1 MIRIRLMLERG
12 MRNPWL
18 RPFVLLFLCIL
29 LGLVFVHATH
39 DGHDAF
45 AGFGAG
51 CLAIVLL
58 FAFMLILHITRAPAD
73 TTLVV
78 KSARAPPRRHSL
90 LTPQHVVGGAGSLPL
105 RL

>member
-29 LGLVFVHATH
+29 LGLVFVHALH

-45 AGFGAG
+45 AGFGAT
-51 CLAIVLL
+51 CLAIAL
-58 FAFMLILHITRAPAD
+58 FFGFTLILHIIRAPAEA
-73 TTLVV
+73 TLVV
-78 KSARAPPRRHSL
+78 ESARAPPRRLSL
-90 LTPQHVVGGAGSLPL
+90 LTPRHVVGVAGSVPL